1 MKPKI
6 VAGAAAVLVGVSCG
20 SSSPPAQPTPEARIV
35 YELSR
40 DNSRLF
46 SILPDGSGRIALTT
60 PGNDVY
66 DSDAT
71 LSPDGSTV
79 AFSRSENGRTD
90 LFTVGVDGDGLRR
103 LTAGKENTRSPCG
116 LRMEHRFSGSH

>member
-46 SILPDGSGRIALTT
+46 SILPDGSGRVALTT

-79 AFSRSENGRTD
+79 ACSRSENGRTD
-90 LFTVGVDGDGLRR
+90 LFTVGVDGDG
-103 LTAGKENTRSPCG
+103 
-116 LRMEHRFSGSH
+116 